1 MKKTGN
7 MVFENSLKIGNGI
20 YTVKE
25 ISRILRLPYAKVNTW
40 LHRYWDG
47 RLGESYSRNY
57 SWKVDN
63 TKAVGFHT
71 LVEFYVMMQFSEA
84 GVRPGQVLKAHQEL
98 ARIYETPFPFAQKA
112 VLEGIHTDGK
122 KIFLRIPD
130 GTISLDGT
138 RQLNMDFIQLF
149 FRKLDF
155 GAGQLASCFY
165 PLGKNKSI
173 VVDPGRQFGHPV
185 VGETNIYPET
195 IYNLHKA
202 GEPPAFIA
210 FTYEISE
217 QEVQDAIE
225 YCKLAA

>member
-1 MKKTGN
+1 
-7 MVFENSLKIGNGI
+7 MVLENSLKIGNGI

-25 ISRILRLPYAKVNTW
+25 ISRILRLPYPRVNSW

-47 RLGESYSRNY
+47 KLGGSYSRNY

-63 TKAVGFHT
+63 SKAVGFHT

-84 GVRPGQVLKAHQEL
+84 GVRPKQVLKAHQEL
-98 ARIYETPFPFAQKA
+98 SAIYDTPFPFAQKE
-112 VLEGIHTDGK
+112 VLDGIHTDGK
-122 KIFLRIPD
+122 KIFLETPE

-138 RQLNMDFIQLF
+138 RQFNLEFIRIF

-155 GAGQLASCFY
+155 GNDELASRFY
-165 PLGKNKSI
+165 PLGKEKSI
-173 VVDPGRQFGHPV
+173 TVDPRRQFGHPV
-185 VGETNIYPET
+185 VGNTNIYPET

-202 GEPPAFIA
+202 GEPPGFIA

-217 QEVQDAIE
+217 QEVMDAIE
-225 YCKLAA
+225 YCKSAA